1 VVGRSPLIA
10 RTWDPARCRPGALAD
25 TPGERIRYLAR
36 RDAGESRYYV
46 RAIAVRFWGHT
57 LENLRYEM
65 VGYAATVRYGLYA
78 APFGDFAEPDAVV
91 EVATAAE
98 RAGWDGF
105 FMWDHVVRPPDR
117 SASSVAI
124 ADVWIVMT
132 AVAAATS
139 RLRFGPMITPLAR
152 RRPQRVARETV
163 TLDRF
168 SGGRLTLG
176 VGLGVDSGGELSRFG
191 ECTDARLRAERLDE
205 ALELIFALWSG
216 EMVEHR
222 GAHFRAESV
231 RFLPKP
237 LQQPR
242 IPVWGAAVGTRPRV
256 GPLRRA
262 ARLDGLFPV
271 GATADQVA
279 WMLSVVTEH
288 RGSLDGFELAMPVG
302 PDARSAE
309 LEALRRVG
317 ATWTMVSLPEA
328 TPVGEI
334 MELARHSPAKLFSP
348 P

>member
-1 VVGRSPLIA
+1 
-10 RTWDPARCRPGALAD
+10 
-25 TPGERIRYLAR
+25 
-36 RDAGESRYYV
+36 
-46 RAIAVRFWGHT
+46 
-57 LENLRYEM
+57 M
-65 VGYAATVRYGLYA
+65 VGYAATVRYGMYV
-78 APFGDFAEPDAVV
+78 APFGDLADPDAVV
-91 EVATAAE
+91 EVARAAE
-98 RAGWDGF
+98 RAGWDGL
-105 FMWDHVVRPPDR
+105 FMWDHMVRPPDR
-117 SASSVAI
+117 SGSSVAI

-168 SGGRLTLG
+168 SNGRLTLG
-176 VGLGVDSGGELSRFG
+176 VGLGVDSGGELARFG
-191 ECTDARLRAERLDE
+191 ECTDERRRAERLDE

-222 GAHFRAESV
+222 GAHFQAESV

-242 IPVWGAAVGTRPRV
+242 IPVWGAAVGSRPRV

-279 WMLSVVTEH
+279 WMLSVVSEH
-288 RGSLDGFELAMPVG
+288 RGTLDGFDVVMQIG
-302 PDARSAE
+302 PDARPAE
-309 LEALRRVG
+309 LEVLRRVG
-317 ATWTMVSLPEA
+317 ATWAMVSFPEA
-328 TPVGEI
+328 APVGEI
-334 MELARHSPAKLFSP
+334 MELARRSPAKLFSFP
-348 P
+348 